1 MHFFQQKKLFVLDK
15 IGCVFCTL
23 RVCYEDNLRN
33 ALKSSQC
40 EAEEGNKFRWTT
52 FDITLLVTGDKNL
65 VGNKRITKT
74 NIYLFTYVK

>member
-1 MHFFQQKKLFVLDK
+1 MMPAANKKMVLFEFTMISVANNGLLPTVSAKKRFVLDK

-40 EAEEGNKFRWTT
+40 EAEEGN
-52 FDITLLVTGDKNL
+52 
-65 VGNKRITKT
+65 
-74 NIYLFTYVK
+74 